1 MDMQTRYQRA
11 LSVILFTGLV
21 TGGVLAPRA
30 ATAATYYV
38 ATTGSDANPG
48 SQSQPFRTID
58 KGVSVLRAGDTLYLR
73 GGTYTNQ
80 SFGQYATV
88 SLPSGTSWEN
98 AVTIAGYPGETAIIS
113 GRCIVLNDG
122 RPVAYVIFD
131 NLICDARTN
140 AGALYIGGDSHHI
153 RFQNGEM
160 NGDNNPSG
168 AAMMI
173 AGSGP
178 YLEILNS
185 TIHGTGGNR
194 GQGCTDPF
202 GCYAAYYAGHHA
214 LFDNNEI
221 YESAGYAL
229 HIFDSNAVD
238 VSDNIVRNNV
248 FYGNGFTD
256 VRPILGYAILLS
268 CGSNNEAYNNIVYE
282 NAGGIQIDFR
292 CTNCL
297 VYNNTVYNNPVL
309 GAGIHIG
316 PWDVVGTRV
325 QNNIIYG
332 NAGTI
337 INWSDPAA
345 VLANNLCDEAGPGCS
360 VVGNPRFVN
369 AAAGNFHLQPS
380 SPAID
385 AGNDAVCPTRD
396 QEGQPRV
403 NVPGVGT
410 SICDIGALE
419 FRLPQPQGVTLM
431 VSPTSVAAGG
441 TVTAT
446 WAGIASPTAT
456 DWLGLYTPGASDTAF
471 LAWRYTPG
479 TASGNA
485 PFTIPSTLTLGIY
498 ELRLL
503 SNNGFTRLA
512 TSNIFIVW

>member
-1 MDMQTRYQRA
+1 MAMQTGYQRT
-11 LSVILFTGLV
+11 LSVLLFTGLV
-21 TGGVLAPRA
+21 TGGVLSPRA

-48 SQSQPFRTID
+48 SQSQPFQTID
-58 KGVSVLRAGDTLYLR
+58 RGMSVLRAGDTLYLR

-80 SFGQYATV
+80 PIGPPSAV
-88 SLPSGTSWEN
+88 PVPSGTSWSN
-98 AVTIAGYPGETAIIS
+98 AITIAGYPGETVILS
-113 GRCIVLNDG
+113 GRCITFNDG
-122 RPVAYVIFD
+122 SPVSYVIFD
-131 NLICDARTN
+131 NLICDATTN
-140 AGALYIGGDSHHI
+140 GGAMYIGGDSHHI

-160 NGDNNPSG
+160 DGDKNTSG

-173 AGSGP
+173 SGSGP

-185 TIHGTGGNR
+185 TIHGAGGNK

-214 LFDNNEI
+214 LFDNNVI

-229 HIFDSNAVD
+229 HIFNSSAVD

-248 FYGNGFTD
+248 FYGNGFVD

-282 NAGGIQIDFR
+282 NAGGIQVDFR

-316 PWDVVGTRV
+316 PTDVVGTRV
-325 QNNIIYG
+325 HNNILYG

-337 INWSDPAA
+337 INWSDPTA
-345 VLANNLCDEAGPGCS
+345 VLANNLCDVAGPGCS
-360 VVGNPRFVN
+360 VVGNPLFVN
-369 AAAGNFHLQPS
+369 AAAGDFHLQPS

-385 AGNDAVCPTRD
+385 AGNDAVCPSSD
-396 QEGQPRV
+396 QEGQRRV
-403 NVPGVGT
+403 SVPGGGT

-419 FRLPQPQGVTLM
+419 FRP
-431 VSPTSVAAGG
+431 
-441 TVTAT
+441 
-446 WAGIASPTAT
+446 ASPSPPPI
-456 DWLGLYTPGASDTAF
+456 DLKEDLK
-471 LAWRYTPG
+471 
-479 TASGNA
+479 
-485 PFTIPSTLTLGIY
+485 
-498 ELRLL
+498 EK
-503 SNNGFTRLA
+503 
-512 TSNIFIVW
+512 IF